1 MSTITIKAADY
12 PFTITTNEEGL
23 NEYITKVAESIDSEI
38 SEWYELGY
46 IECSAAIEEVIWEG
60 ELGRDVGGWWYSPK
74 YYNDTITINGT
85 TTKMG
90 DVITKIGGMT
100 LDPTEDNTEKI
111 YNALKEVIN
120 N

>member
-12 PFTITTNEEGL
+12 PFTFTTNEEGL
-23 NEYITKVAESIDSEI
+23 NEYISKVAKSIDTTI
-38 SEWYELGY
+38 TEWYNLGY

-60 ELGRDVGGWWYSPK
+60 ELNSDMGGWWRSPK

-90 DVITKIGGMT
+90 DVINKISGMT
-100 LDPTEDNTEKI
+100 LDASEDNTEKI